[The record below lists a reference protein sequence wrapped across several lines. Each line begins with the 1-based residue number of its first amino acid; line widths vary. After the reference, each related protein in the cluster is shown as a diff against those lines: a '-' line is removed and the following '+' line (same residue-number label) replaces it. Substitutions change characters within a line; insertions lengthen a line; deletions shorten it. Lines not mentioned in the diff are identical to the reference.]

1 MTILSKS
8 LKAIAIILS
17 LILTAGS
24 TLIAMDAQKLA
35 GGGIVVSDQGSNT
48 TESSVDLYLIMN
60 VKNTGYFFDIY
71 DVNLTILIVDN
82 NGHIIASDSE
92 IVHKILVG
100 SSAQIRLDVSIPIDI
115 ATDWQNGA
123 IKLYAKLYFVFWFGK
138 YDFKLMKFG
147 IVAKSELSSGG

>member
-24 TLIAMDAQKLA
+24 TLIAIDAQKLA
-35 GGGIVVSDQGSNT
+35 SEGIIISDQGSNT
-48 TESSVDLYLIMN
+48 TGSSVDLYLVID

-71 DVNLTILIVDN
+71 EVNLTILIIDDSN
-82 NGHIIASDSE
+82 QIIDSDTE
-92 IVHKILVG
+92 IVHKIPVG
-100 SSAQIRLDVSIPIDI
+100 ESARIELNVSIPIEI
-115 ATDWQNGA
+115 AMEWQNGT

-138 YDFKLMKFG
+138 YDYKLMKFG
-147 IVAKSELSSGG
+147 IVAKSEISGG